1 MQLPENVSPDQN
13 VACLSCVLVKKTP
26 RFKSPD
32 ICVLVLK
39 QIVLV
44 KLKLLPLWQYCRIKL
59 IKKCPPLCKSLC
71 WISSV
76 RFILSAPINLTLN
89 LLQLCRISRVQSYG
103 QENNQN
109 DTMLCFYLFI
119 LFSTPRFF
127 FCFVLFSFLPPSC
140 RYCEHSQT
148 WWESYH
154 DICVLLLPCFCWSRA
169 GINQLSLQ
177 VAVFLIGCFT
187 FPLVY

>member
-13 VACLSCVLVKKTP
+13 VACLSCVLVKKNP

-44 KLKLLPLWQYCRIKL
+44 KLKSLPLWQYCRIKL

-127 FCFVLFSFLPPSC
+127 FCFVLF
-140 RYCEHSQT
+140 
-148 WWESYH
+148 
-154 DICVLLLPCFCWSRA
+154 CFHFSP
-169 GINQLSLQ
+169 
-177 VAVFLIGCFT
+177 
-187 FPLVY
+187 PLVDIVNTPKPDERAIMTYVSCFYHAFAGAEQVLINCLFRLLCFWLVVSHFH